1 MYYFSLLLDQVS
13 VFETNY
19 ITSLIIND
27 IEYDNTI
34 RESEFGIIHNY
45 KNLSKTFFNKLWN
58 RILDYGITIQP
69 IIIDLLPLLEKMC

>member
-1 MYYFSLLLDQVS
+1 LYYFSLLLDQVS